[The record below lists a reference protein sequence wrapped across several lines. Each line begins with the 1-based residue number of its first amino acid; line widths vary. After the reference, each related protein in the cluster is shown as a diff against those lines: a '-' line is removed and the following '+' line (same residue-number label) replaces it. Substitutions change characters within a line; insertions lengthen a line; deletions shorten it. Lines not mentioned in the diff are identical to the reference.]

1 MPHVIR
7 YNGTKPEKSGIW
19 PKYNYYKADQKYY
32 ELACAIGLKPNNVQ
46 EGVEL
51 YAKAC
56 GDLGIDCGIKMSFK
70 DQGLDEKT
78 YMDNLDKIAYL
89 AYEDQCSPA
98 NPRVPMVE
106 EMKEILV
113 KAYNGYTKE

>member
-1 MPHVIR
+1 
-7 YNGTKPEKSGIW
+7 
-19 PKYNYYKADQKYY
+19 
-32 ELACAIGLKPNNVQ
+32 
-46 EGVEL
+46 
-51 YAKAC
+51 
-56 GDLGIDCGIKMSFK
+56 
-70 DQGLDEKT
+70 
-78 YMDNLDKIAYL
+78 MDNLDKIAYL